1 MLIFR
6 CRISFSSDKIYL
18 YLPRGVML
26 TRECWQSRDGVGL
39 WDTLGLSVQTTVS
52 HHTPKQT
59 QDVNQE
65 WHCEGEG
72 FWHNFNYNY
81 NSKFEVKGGCS

>member
-1 MLIFR
+1 
-6 CRISFSSDKIYL
+6 
-18 YLPRGVML
+18 ML